1 MPPGRRWAAMAE
13 SILTSAETR
22 RFRAQ
27 DRKKPASSTE
37 RVSWSLA
44 LLVVPGVLY
53 FLIFAA
59 KG

>member
-1 MPPGRRWAAMAE
+1 MAE